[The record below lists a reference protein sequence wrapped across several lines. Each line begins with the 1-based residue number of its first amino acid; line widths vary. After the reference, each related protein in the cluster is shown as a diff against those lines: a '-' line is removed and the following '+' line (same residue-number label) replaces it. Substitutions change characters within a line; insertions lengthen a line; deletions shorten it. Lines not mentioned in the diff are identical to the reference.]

1 MVQGAARIYFEE
13 DSIQYLEKME
23 GISRAFI
30 VTDPMMVKLGNVDKV
45 LYYLRKARG
54 ILPQRDLLR
63 RGKPTRPL
71 SASCAASRP

>member
-1 MVQGAARIYFEE
+1 MQWFKVPPRIYFEE
-13 DSIQYLEKME
+13 DSIQYLEKMP

-45 LYYLRKARG
+45 AVLPAQARG

-63 RGKPTRPL
+63 RGERPV
-71 SASCAASRP
+71 R